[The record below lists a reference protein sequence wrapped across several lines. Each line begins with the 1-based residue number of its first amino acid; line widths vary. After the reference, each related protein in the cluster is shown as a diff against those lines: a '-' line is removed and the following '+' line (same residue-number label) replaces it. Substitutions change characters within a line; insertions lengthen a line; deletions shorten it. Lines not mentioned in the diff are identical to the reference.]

1 MAATVVFDQSYETKE
16 KEMRFVL
23 TCGGTAGHVNPALAV
38 AGRLRELMPES
49 EFLFLGAEGKM
60 EMDLVPRAGYEIRGL
75 KITNISRERSLSGM
89 LHNVE
94 TVKNVLASER
104 AAKKILKD
112 FRPDAVI
119 GTGGYVCYPVLSAA
133 VKLHI
138 PTLVHESN
146 ALPGLTT
153 RMLADK
159 VDAILVGFE
168 ESRQHY
174 PDPEKVTVTGTP
186 VRGEFAR
193 YTKDSAK
200 AELGLD
206 PHLPLVVSVWGSLGS
221 GHMNGILT
229 QMLPKM
235 KGQGRYRL
243 IHSVGSRDYK
253 DFQAA
258 LARQKLDPADCNVD
272 TREYIFDMPRVMAA
286 ADLILCRAGAST
298 LAELTYMGKPVLIV
312 PSPNV
317 TDNHQEKNARVLERA
332 GGAKVF
338 LEGEFDED
346 SLLAEIER
354 LLQSPEELAA
364 MSKAMAALSVP
375 DATDKMVDKILNLT
389 RK

>member
-1 MAATVVFDQSYETKE
+1 MK
-16 KEMRFVL
+16 FVL

-75 KITNISRERSLSGM
+75 KITNIARGHSLSALM
-89 LHNVE
+89 HNLD
-94 TVKNVLASER
+94 TAKNVIASEHEAR
-104 AAKKILKD
+104 TVLKE

-119 GTGGYVCYPVLSAA
+119 GTGGYVCFPVLDAA
-133 VKLHI
+133 SRLHI

-168 ESRQHY
+168 ESRRHY
-174 PDPEKVTVTGTP
+174 REPEKVSVTGTP

-193 YTKDSAK
+193 YTRESARK
-200 AELGLD
+200 ELGLD
-206 PHLPLVVSVWGSLGS
+206 PGESLVVSVWGSLGS

-229 QMLPKM
+229 EMLPLLQ
-235 KGQGRYRL
+235 GQKHFRM
-243 IHSVGSRDYK
+243 IHSVGSRDYRE
-253 DFQAA
+253 FQRT
-258 LARQKLDPADCNVD
+258 LAERKLDPAACRVD
-272 TREYIFDMPRVMAA
+272 AREYIFDMPQVMAA

-317 TDNHQEKNARVLERA
+317 TDNHQEKNARVLEKA

-338 LEGEFDED
+338 LEGQFDAK

-354 LLQSPEELAA
+354 LLQNPEELMS
-364 MSKAMAALSVP
+364 MSKAMASLSVP
-375 DATDKMVDKILNLT
+375 DATDKIVDKVLSLVNQVNRT
-389 RK
+389 GDS

>member
-1 MAATVVFDQSYETKE
+1 MK
-16 KEMRFVL
+16 FVL

-49 EFLFLGAEGKM
+49 KFLFLGAEGKM

-75 KITNISRERSLSGM
+75 KITNIARGHSLSALM
-89 LHNVE
+89 HNLD
-94 TVKNVLASER
+94 TAKNVIASEHEAR
-104 AAKKILKD
+104 TILKE

-119 GTGGYVCYPVLSAA
+119 GTGGYVCFPVLDAA
-133 VKLHI
+133 SRLHI

-168 ESRQHY
+168 ESRRHY
-174 PDPEKVTVTGTP
+174 REPEKVSVTGTP

-193 YTKDSAK
+193 YTRESARK
-200 AELGLD
+200 ELGLD
-206 PHLPLVVSVWGSLGS
+206 PGESLVVSVWGSLGS

-229 QMLPKM
+229 EMLPLLQ
-235 KGQGRYRL
+235 GQKHFRM
-243 IHSVGSRDYK
+243 IHSVGSRDYRE
-253 DFQAA
+253 FQRT
-258 LARQKLDPADCNVD
+258 LAERKLDPAACRVD
-272 TREYIFDMPRVMAA
+272 AREYIFDMPQVMAA

-317 TDNHQEKNARVLERA
+317 TDNHQEKNARVLEKA

-338 LEGEFDED
+338 LEGQFDAK

-354 LLQSPEELAA
+354 LLQNPEELMS
-364 MSKAMAALSVP
+364 MSKAMASLSVP
-375 DATDKMVDKILNLT
+375 DATDKIVDKVLSLVNQVNRT
-389 RK
+389 GDS

>member
-1 MAATVVFDQSYETKE
+1 MKY
-16 KEMRFVL
+16 VL

-75 KITNISRERSLSGM
+75 KITNIARGHSLSALM
-89 LHNVE
+89 HNLD
-94 TVKNVLASER
+94 TAKNVIASEHEAR
-104 AAKKILKD
+104 TILKE

-119 GTGGYVCYPVLSAA
+119 GTGGYVCFPVLDAA
-133 VKLHI
+133 SRLHI

-168 ESRQHY
+168 ESRRHY
-174 PDPEKVTVTGTP
+174 REPEKVSVTGTP

-193 YTKDSAK
+193 YTRESARK
-200 AELGLD
+200 ELGLD
-206 PHLPLVVSVWGSLGS
+206 PGESLVVSVWGSLGS

-229 QMLPKM
+229 EMLPLLQ
-235 KGQGRYRL
+235 GQKRFRM
-243 IHSVGSRDYK
+243 IHSVGSRDYRE
-253 DFQAA
+253 FQRT
-258 LARQKLDPADCNVD
+258 LAERKLDPAACRVD
-272 TREYIFDMPRVMAA
+272 AREYIFDMPQVMAA

-317 TDNHQEKNARVLERA
+317 TDNHQEKNARVLEKA

-338 LEGEFDED
+338 LEGQFDAK

-354 LLQSPEELAA
+354 LLQNPEELMS
-364 MSKAMAALSVP
+364 MSKAMASLSVP
-375 DATDKMVDKILNLT
+375 DATDKIVDKVLSLVNQVNRT
-389 RK
+389 GDS

>member
-1 MAATVVFDQSYETKE
+1 
-16 KEMRFVL
+16 MRFVL

-38 AGRLRELMPES
+38 AGRLKELMPES

-60 EMDLVPRAGYEIRGL
+60 EMDLVPRAGYEIRPL
-75 KITNISRERSLSGM
+75 KITNIARGRSLSAM
-89 LHNVE
+89 AHNLD
-94 TVKNVLASER
+94 TVKNVLASEHE
-104 AAKKILKD
+104 AKKILKD

-119 GTGGYVCYPVLSAA
+119 GTGGYVCYPVLAA
-133 VKLHI
+133 AARLHI

-168 ESRQHY
+168 ESRKHY
-174 PDPEKVTVTGTP
+174 AQPDKVTVTGTP
-186 VRGEFAR
+186 VRGEFSR
-193 YTKDSAK
+193 YTKESAR

-206 PHLPLVVSVWGSLGS
+206 PHQPLVVSVWGSLGS
-221 GHMNGILT
+221 GHMNGVIT
-229 QMLPKM
+229 EMLPRLQ
-235 KGQGRYRL
+235 GQKRFRM
-243 IHSVGSRDYK
+243 IHSVGSRDHAEFVK
-253 DFQAA
+253 T
-258 LARQKLDPADCNVD
+258 LREKKLDPADCNVD
-272 TREYIFDMPRVMAA
+272 AREYIFDMPRVMAA

-298 LAELTYMGKPVLIV
+298 LAELTYMGKPVVIV

-317 TDNHQEKNARVLERA
+317 TDNHQEKNARVLEKA

-338 LEGEFDED
+338 LEGEFDAE

-354 LLQSPEELAA
+354 LLRSPEELER
-364 MSKAMAALSVP
+364 MSRAMAALSVP
-375 DATDKMVDKILNLT
+375 DATDKIVDKVLSLT

>member
-1 MAATVVFDQSYETKE
+1 MKY
-16 KEMRFVL
+16 VL

-75 KITNISRERSLSGM
+75 KITNIARGHSLSALM
-89 LHNVE
+89 HNLD
-94 TVKNVLASER
+94 TAKNVIASEHEAR
-104 AAKKILKD
+104 TILKE

-119 GTGGYVCYPVLSAA
+119 GTGGYVCFPVLDAA
-133 VKLHI
+133 SRLHI

-168 ESRQHY
+168 ESRRHY
-174 PDPEKVTVTGTP
+174 REPEKVSVTGTP

-193 YTKDSAK
+193 YTRESARK
-200 AELGLD
+200 ELGLD
-206 PHLPLVVSVWGSLGS
+206 PGESLVVSVWGSLGS

-229 QMLPKM
+229 EMLPLLQ
-235 KGQGRYRL
+235 GQKHFRM
-243 IHSVGSRDYK
+243 IHSVGSRDYRE
-253 DFQAA
+253 FQRT
-258 LARQKLDPADCNVD
+258 LAERKLDPAACRVD
-272 TREYIFDMPRVMAA
+272 AREYIFDMPQVMAA

-317 TDNHQEKNARVLERA
+317 TDNHQEKNARVLEKA

-338 LEGEFDED
+338 LEGQFDAK

-354 LLQSPEELAA
+354 LLQNPEELMS
-364 MSKAMAALSVP
+364 MSKAMASLSVP
-375 DATDKMVDKILNLT
+375 DATDKIVDKVLSLVNQVN
-389 RK
+389 RRGDS